1 MWLAFKMFLVAKYWL
16 ATDLWV
22 PGAGFIWFA
31 LYISRFQD
39 WRSSKLTEYIPP
51 EFDISQFLGWIKSP
65 KFEGFQGSLLE
76 QVWICDLEVHQQV
89 AAGAVD
95 VATVTLKIK
104 IKLVIFSS
112 FCNLPFPNALS
123 NVSHVFVI
131 RNLYCKSVN
140 IFSCQSYIHF
150 SAPIFQNA
158 QMAKTL
164 KRFIHCRRICKN
176 AKSIFVFSQL
186 QQNFLVC
193 QFISRFSISV
203 SELRLFS
210 APICQ
215 SVFRTTSPWQM
226 AKTMKENNCQQMCPE
241 NKLFRSIS
249 AKKN

>member
-1 MWLAFKMFLVAKYWL
+1 M
-16 ATDLWV
+16 
-22 PGAGFIWFA
+22 
-31 LYISRFQD
+31 
-39 WRSSKLTEYIPP
+39 
-51 EFDISQFLGWIKSP
+51 
-65 KFEGFQGSLLE
+65 
-76 QVWICDLEVHQQV
+76 
-89 AAGAVD
+89 
-95 VATVTLKIK
+95 
-104 IKLVIFSS
+104 
-112 FCNLPFPNALS
+112 
-123 NVSHVFVI
+123 I

-226 AKTMKENNCQQMCPE
+226 AKTMKEYNCRQMCPE
-241 NKLFRSIS
+241 NHFFRSIL
-249 AKKN
+249 AKICLVCNVRFCWLYLPILSTWLICKWGRRSLPVLENIRFNRDLYFNQTRNREF

>member
-1 MWLAFKMFLVAKYWL
+1 MAFKMFLVAKSLVGYWPL
-16 ATDLWV
+16 GSWSRIYLVCFVYLQV
-22 PGAGFIWFA
+22 PGLKEFKAHWIYSPRIWYFTV
-31 LYISRFQD
+31 LGLNKIPEVWRISRFTTGAGLD
-39 WRSSKLTEYIPP
+39 LWSRGSSTGCSRGSWCGHSDTE
-51 EFDISQFLGWIKSP
+51 DKDKISHIFLFLQPSFSKCSV
-65 KFEGFQGSLLE
+65 KC
-76 QVWICDLEVHQQV
+76 VIC
-89 AAGAVD
+89 
-95 VATVTLKIK
+95 
-104 IKLVIFSS
+104 F
-112 FCNLPFPNALS
+112 
-123 NVSHVFVI
+123 
-131 RNLYCKSVN
+131 CKSVN

-226 AKTMKENNCQQMCPE
+226 AKTMKEYNCRQMCPE
-241 NKLFRSIS
+241 NSFFLSQLQQKLV
-249 AKKN
+249 